1 MELTL
6 PPEMEIKIA
15 EFSAATGLT
24 PGDLVQDAM
33 AGYFEE
39 LTQLRATLERRY
51 DDLKYGR
58 VEAID
63 GEAFFESLR
72 QREDALLKRRT

>member
-1 MELTL
+1 MLPSLRTLWLTNL
-6 PPEMEIKIA
+6 E
-15 EFSAATGLT
+15 SAGGFLGLK
-24 PGDLVQDAM
+24 
-33 AGYFEE
+33 E

-51 DDLKYGR
+51 DELKYGR